1 MVVVVKWKAV
11 EAALGLRVALPSA
24 LCHCGD
30 VLSKSWVCARYQRIS
45 ASAAAGHV
53 ICLHTW
59 VRVLGNQTSKLHFA
73 PRFLSGGEA
82 HDHLRLG
89 GARINEQVALR
100 EAGSE
105 LQARAEAKV
114 LQAVQ
119 LGRFDRSGRLR
130 A

>member
-82 HDHLRLG
+82 HDHLCLG
-89 GARINEQVALR
+89 GARIPSSLLENE
-100 EAGSE
+100 
-105 LQARAEAKV
+105 V
-114 LQAVQ
+114 LKADFF
-119 LGRFDRSGRLR
+119 GACKTWENS